1 MPTFKASFSNKNGNM
16 SFSIA
21 QAGAVLV
28 KYISAKIKPNT
39 LATLKTMLLTE
50 SLYLPVTKGDTAP

>member
-1 MPTFKASFSNKNGNM
+1 M